1 MIFMGLSGRRSLSP
15 LVSLSRATLFP
26 VPITPFADHLGEKD
40 IHFREVFRGVNEVL
54 LGVIEC
60 IFALLI
66 LHFAKMNIFFA

>member
-1 MIFMGLSGRRSLSP
+1 MQIALM
-15 LVSLSRATLFP
+15 
-26 VPITPFADHLGEKD
+26 
-40 IHFREVFRGVNEVL
+40 FRGVNEVL